1 MGREKVGANELE
13 REEGEKTGG
22 NIIYERIN
30 WLKKKPKNKPQD
42 HKMGKI
48 KTRKPEKKVNT

>member
-30 WLKKKPKNKPQD
+30 WLKKKPKNKP
-42 HKMGKI
+42 
-48 KTRKPEKKVNT
+48 